1 MARRPRLYLPDCPL
15 HIIQRGNNRDA
26 CFRDD
31 SDYKAYLY
39 FMREA
44 AAQYSVSIHA
54 FVLMTNHVHILATP
68 STEKSVSRT
77 FKGAVSLILC
87 EFGVRSKTN
96 LLVWYRDA
104 YS

>member
-31 SDYKAYLY
+31 SDYKAYLH

-44 AAQYSVSIHA
+44 AVQYA
-54 FVLMTNHVHILATP
+54 
-68 STEKSVSRT
+68 
-77 FKGAVSLILC
+77 KGAISRRLSIQIII
-87 EFGVRSKTN
+87 
-96 LLVWYRDA
+96 
-104 YS
+104 